1 MKFVVILLA
10 AIGGYVNAHQWTPT
24 HPEVRPAHIQGL
36 YTTRMH
42 LFNGRK
48 DINYYSVRVFDKD
61 WVPVPFAAAPSLIRT
76 KYLEHHYSDIYI
88 RRVDLKRAYYI
99 CSKSKILSTVKD
111 PSIIASRICSKIKK

>member
-24 HPEVRPAHIQGL
+24 HPEVRPSHVEGL

-42 LFNGRK
+42 LFNGREE
-48 DINYYSVRVFDKD
+48 INYYSVRVFDKD
-61 WVPVPFAAAPSLIRT
+61 WFPVPFAAVPSLIRT
-76 KYLEHHYSDIYI
+76 KYLEHHSSDIYI

-99 CSKSKILSTVKD
+99 CSKSKILSTVED

>member
-1 MKFVVILLA
+1 MKFIIVLLA

-24 HPEVRPAHIQGL
+24 YPEMRPSYVQGL
-36 YTTRMH
+36 YTTKMH

-48 DINYYSVRVFDKD
+48 EINYYSIRVFDKEWD
-61 WVPVPFAAAPSLIRT
+61 PVPFAASPSLLEAS
-76 KYLEHHYSDIYI
+76 YLAHLSADVYI
-88 RRVDLKRAYYI
+88 RRADLQKAYYI